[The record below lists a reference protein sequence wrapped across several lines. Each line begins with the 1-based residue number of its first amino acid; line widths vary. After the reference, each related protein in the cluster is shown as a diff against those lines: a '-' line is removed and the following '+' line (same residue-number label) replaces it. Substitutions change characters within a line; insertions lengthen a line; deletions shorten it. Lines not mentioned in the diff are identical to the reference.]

1 MTTSPFPAD
10 SAQPDV
16 PNAARIY
23 SYTLGGTHYFPID
36 QAAAEYMFS
45 LVPSTPK
52 WVRMLR
58 GFLQQAARQL
68 WAEGFTHFV
77 DFASGLPT
85 EDHIH
90 HVLPDAK
97 IVYSDSD
104 PATYAQAQA
113 LVGHL
118 PNVRYLQHDVR
129 DARSLLESA
138 QVRDFLDGER
148 KVAIG
153 LSGITVFLTPD
164 EISQI
169 FHDLYAWA
177 APGAKLY
184 VTYETKLPNLMT
196 PRLEQFLDMFRQAG
210 SPFHLY
216 SLDESL
222 AMSQPWRPTP
232 SGLQPL
238 REFLALP
245 ADYITEADHEEVGL
259 EFYAAILEKP

>member
-1 MTTSPFPAD
+1 VVRLGVEERYQHGRKRVRRNFMTASPFPAD

-23 SYTLGGTHYFPID
+23 SYTLGGTHYFPVD

-58 GFLQQAARQL
+58 AFLQQAARQL

-113 LVGHL
+113 MVGHL
-118 PNVRYLQHDVR
+118 PNVLYVQHDVR
-129 DARSLLESA
+129 DARSRLESA

-153 LSGITVFLTPD
+153 LSGITVFLT
-164 EISQI
+164 
-169 FHDLYAWA
+169 A
-177 APGAKLY
+177 AA
-184 VTYETKLPNLMT
+184 N
-196 PRLEQFLDMFRQAG
+196 A
-210 SPFHLY
+210 
-216 SLDESL
+216 
-222 AMSQPWRPTP
+222 
-232 SGLQPL
+232 
-238 REFLALP
+238 FLATLSDTEQDSVLFDWTDNTQKQRWSNLP
-245 ADYITEADHEEVGL
+245 RGCMNALA
-259 EFYAAILEKP
+259 